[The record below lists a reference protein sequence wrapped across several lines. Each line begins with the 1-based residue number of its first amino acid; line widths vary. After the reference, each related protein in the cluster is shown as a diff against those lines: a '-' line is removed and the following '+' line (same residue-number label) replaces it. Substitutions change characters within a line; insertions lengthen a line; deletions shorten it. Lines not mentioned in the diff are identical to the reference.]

1 MYIYRYPIHI
11 YVYIIYNT
19 HTKTA
24 SLRVL
29 TQTSPLKWLHAEP
42 HAEASIREE
51 VLDRDRHRDETGTW
65 STDTMQFQVGGLK
78 TRDG

>member
-1 MYIYRYPIHI
+1 M
-11 YVYIIYNT
+11 VN
-19 HTKTA
+19 
-24 SLRVL
+24 
-29 TQTSPLKWLHAEP
+29 P

-78 TRDG
+78 TRDGWNSIFKGG